1 MRLTQE
7 QRDKA
12 ILWFESVGLHAENH
26 FGKVYLEFDLFSVEL
41 AEAEVEGRAEQW
53 DNEQSAEVHN

>member
-7 QRDKA
+7 QKDKA
-12 ILWFESVGLHAENH
+12 ILWFESVGHHAEEH
-26 FGKVYLEFDLFSVEL
+26 YGKVYLEYDCFSVEL

-53 DNEQSAEVHN
+53 DNEQSRED